1 MVNKYGTKE
10 EAADELITIIIQSEK
25 ILNIKKKL
33 KIFLKLQLFS

>member
-25 ILNIKKKL
+25 NIEY
-33 KIFLKLQLFS
+33 